1 MDLTPLIIVATS
13 VAATLAIL
21 LVFAAGWMAA
31 RRIDPAACVEPV
43 GRRTPIDVDTGIA
56 SRITLID
63 VRERLRRLEAIAA
76 GIDL

>member
-13 VAATLAIL
+13 VAATLAML

-31 RRIDPAACVEPV
+31 RRIDPLACAEPV
-43 GRRTPIDVDTGIA
+43 GRQTPIDVDTGIA